1 MERWSFDQVQEF
13 VHSWGLVYFTVMF
26 LVAFGYAYWPRN
38 KARFK
43 EAARIPLKDEDA
55 DAEQRH

>member
-26 LVAFGYAYWPRN
+26 VIALVYAYWPRN
-38 KARFK
+38 KARFN
-43 EAARIPLKDEDA
+43 EAAHIPLKDEDA
-55 DAEQRH
+55 